1 MKEANVIGTSVLFRF
16 CIWLACCLIS
26 ITSYAGSPV
35 WKVSKGEQYLY
46 VGGTIHMLA
55 SSDYPLPDAFERAYT
70 ASSKLVFETD
80 ISQLNSP
87 ELQRYI
93 AGKVAFQD
101 GRTLRQALKPET
113 FKLLEQHLQ
122 AQGVPVESVLGLRP
136 GMVSVTLTLMELQRL
151 GMAGT
156 GVDEFFHQKAIS
168 DGKALGELETA
179 MSQIDFL
186 ADLGKGYEDELI
198 LHTLE
203 EVKMIPQL
211 MADTKRAW
219 RTGQLSQ
226 LEPLMIEPMVE
237 NYPELYQTLL
247 VNRNNLWMPQIYQM
261 LEDDTVEFILV
272 GALHLVGK
280 DGLLDQL
287 EANGYSVERLK

>member
-1 MKEANVIGTSVLFRF
+1 MIGVKVLFSF
-16 CIWLACCLIS
+16 CITLLCCVVS
-26 ITSYAGSPV
+26 VSATAGSPV
-35 WKVSKGEQYLY
+35 WKISKGEQHLY

-80 ISQLNSP
+80 IDQLNSP
-87 ELQRYI
+87 ELQQYI
-93 AGKVAFQD
+93 AQKVVFHD

-113 FKLLEQHLQ
+113 FTLLEEHLKE
-122 AQGVPVESVLGLRP
+122 QGVPLESVMGLRP

-156 GVDEFFHQKAIS
+156 GVDEFYHQKAVA

-211 MADTKRAW
+211 MAETKRAW
-219 RTGQLSQ
+219 RSGQLSQ
-226 LEPLMIEPMVE
+226 LEPLMIEPMLE
-237 NYPELYQTLL
+237 DYPELYQTLL
-247 VNRNNLWMPQIYQM
+247 VDRNNLWMHQIDQM

-280 DGLLDQL
+280 DGLIDQL
-287 EANGYSVERLK
+287 EAKGYSVEMVK